1 MIRVKIKHISQA
13 QAQANTFKDFDDEA
27 QADKYIE
34 EMKQS
39 EHWGKSAKT
48 WTEKDENGND
58 IEKHQDA
65 EVEFIKEDVSAEYS
79 AKEQKK
85 LDRKAR
91 IEQLK
96 TLDFSKITTVAQLK
110 AIVQV
115 MAKEILRDEE

>member
-13 QAQANTFKDFDDEA
+13 QANTFKDFDDGA

-34 EMKQS
+34 EMKAS
-39 EHWGKSAKT
+39 EHWGKSAKS
-48 WTEKDENGND
+48 WIEKDENGND
-58 IEKHQDA
+58 IEKHQGA

-85 LDRKAR
+85 LDSKAR

-115 MAKEILRDEE
+115 MAKELLKDEE